1 MSKKILF
8 TLEFPVRCSPA
19 ILFEFLSTASGLQE
33 WFADKVDE
41 WENVFSFSWNGGTP
55 DKAEILDQEENK
67 FIRFRWL
74 HSEKNEYFEFCI
86 EKTEISN
93 QTVLIIKDF
102 AEKNEIKDVFDFIF
116 LGKIFNDQYRLVRNL
131 CLFNTKFKI
140 FILFTV

>member
-1 MSKKILF
+1 MSKKLLF

-33 WFADKVDE
+33 WFADRVDE

-74 HSEKNEYFEFCI
+74 HSEKNEYFEFSI

-102 AEKNEIKDVFDFIF
+102 AEKMKSKTRVNFGVIKSKSYFIE
-116 LGKIFNDQYRLVRNL
+116 
-131 CLFNTKFKI
+131 
-140 FILFTV
+140 